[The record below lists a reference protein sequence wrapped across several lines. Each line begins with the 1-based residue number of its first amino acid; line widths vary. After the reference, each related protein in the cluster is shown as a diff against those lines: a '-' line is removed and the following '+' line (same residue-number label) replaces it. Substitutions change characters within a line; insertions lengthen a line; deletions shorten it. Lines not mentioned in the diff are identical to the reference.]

1 MRILLEEVHF
11 RGAAADQRNHPLVCN
26 GSFFVYPSV
35 LFFLVAGQNI
45 RILCSDI
52 PVENFFPAAVRNTH
66 FRKDPVGG
74 SVDFFAG
81 TRMEKASCHIG
92 AGELLDLFSL
102 AVKDP
107 ALADL
112 RGAETFFG

>member
-1 MRILLEEVHF
+1 MEPLQTREIILW
-11 RGAAADQRNHPLVCN
+11 
-26 GSFFVYPSV
+26 FVTAPF
-35 LFFLVAGQNI
+35 LFVAGQNI